1 MAANLLA
8 LAYPQAGAFNIGTGQ
23 ETDILTIYLKL
34 QELMGSPLGPVH
46 GPGKPGE
53 QRRSVLDSALARREL
68 GWQPRVS
75 LADGLAQTVAAFR
88 KMDSHME
95 TMIEVQD
102 LTKYYGPQLAVSR
115 LDFQVAAGEIV
126 GFLGPNGAGKT
137 TTLKILAGFLA
148 PSAGTARINGY
159 DCVTDSLAVR
169 RSLGYVPENVA
180 IYPDLTV
187 TQFLRFAARAKGVA
201 AKAETGEVDRVMAAC
216 GLEEVRGKLVATLS
230 KGFRQ
235 RLGLAQALLNQPPL
249 LILDEPTIGLDPSQ
263 IVEIRQLIKNLEGA
277 HTVML
282 SSHILPEVSQLCHR
296 VIIINRGQI
305 VASDTPENLSRQLGQ
320 ESRVLMTVAGPTDQ
334 VAAALAAVAGVNRV
348 LSQGEGKYLVEAGHG
363 HELRPQLARM
373 VVERGWQLLELKS
386 QEFTLEEVFINL
398 VTEEE
403 S

>member
-1 MAANLLA
+1 M
-8 LAYPQAGAFNIGTGQ
+8 Q
-23 ETDILTIYLKL
+23 
-34 QELMGSPLGPVH
+34 S
-46 GPGKPGE
+46 
-53 QRRSVLDSALARREL
+53 
-68 GWQPRVS
+68 
-75 LADGLAQTVAAFR
+75 
-88 KMDSHME
+88 
-95 TMIEVQD
+95 MIEVKD

-187 TQFLRFAARAKGVA
+187 TQFLRFAARAKGVS
-201 AKAETGEVDRVMAAC
+201 AKTETREVDRVVAAC
-216 GLEEVRGKLVATLS
+216 GLEEVRGKLVAALS

-235 RLGLAQALLNQPPL
+235 RLGLAQALVNQPPL
-249 LILDEPTIGLDPSQ
+249 LIMDEPTIGLDPSQ
-263 IVEIRQLIKNLEGA
+263 IVEIRQLIQNLEGA

-320 ESRVLMTVAGPTDQ
+320 GSRVLMTVAGPDDHVT
-334 VAAALAAVAGVNRV
+334 AALAAVAGVNRV
-348 LSQGEGKYLVEAGHG
+348 LSQGEGKYLVEADHG
-363 HELRPQLARM
+363 VELRPQLARV

-386 QEFTLEEVFINL
+386 QEFTLEEVFIDL
-398 VTEEE
+398 VTEETTEEE

>member
-1 MAANLLA
+1 M
-8 LAYPQAGAFNIGTGQ
+8 Q
-23 ETDILTIYLKL
+23 
-34 QELMGSPLGPVH
+34 
-46 GPGKPGE
+46 
-53 QRRSVLDSALARREL
+53 
-68 GWQPRVS
+68 
-75 LADGLAQTVAAFR
+75 
-88 KMDSHME
+88 

-187 TQFLRFAARAKGVA
+187 TQFLRFAARAKGVE
-201 AKAETGEVDRVMAAC
+201 AKAETGEVDRVVSAC
-216 GLEEVRGKLVATLS
+216 GLGEVRGKLVAALS

-235 RLGLAQALLNQPPL
+235 RLGLAQALVNQPPL
-249 LILDEPTIGLDPSQ
+249 LIMDEPTIGLDPSQ
-263 IVEIRQLIKNLEGA
+263 IVEIRSLIKNLEGA

-305 VASDTPENLSRQLGQ
+305 VAGDTPENLSRQLGQ
-320 ESRVLMTVAGPTDQ
+320 GSRVLMTVAGPADQ
-334 VAAALAAVAGVNRV
+334 VTAALAAVSGVNRV
-348 LSQGEGKYLVEAGHG
+348 LGQGEGNYLVEADHG
-363 HELRPQLARM
+363 VELRPQLAGV
-373 VVERGWQLLELKS
+373 VVESGWQLLELKS

-398 VTEEE
+398 VTEETTEDE

>member
-1 MAANLLA
+1 M
-8 LAYPQAGAFNIGTGQ
+8 Q
-23 ETDILTIYLKL
+23 
-34 QELMGSPLGPVH
+34 S
-46 GPGKPGE
+46 
-53 QRRSVLDSALARREL
+53 
-68 GWQPRVS
+68 
-75 LADGLAQTVAAFR
+75 
-88 KMDSHME
+88 
-95 TMIEVQD
+95 MIEVQD
-102 LTKYYGPQLAVSR
+102 LTKYYGPHLAVSG

-216 GLEEVRGKLVATLS
+216 GLEEVRGKLVAALS

-235 RLGLAQALLNQPPL
+235 RLGLAQALVNQPPL
-249 LILDEPTIGLDPSQ
+249 LIMDEPTIGLDPSQ
-263 IVEIRQLIKNLEGA
+263 IVEIRQLIQNLEGA
-277 HTVML
+277 HTVVL

-320 ESRVLMTVAGPTDQ
+320 GSRVLMTVTGPDDQ
-334 VAAALAAVAGVNRV
+334 VTDSLAAVSGVNRV

-363 HELRPQLARM
+363 VELRPQLARV
-373 VVERGWQLLELKS
+373 VVERGWELLELKS

-398 VTEEE
+398 VTEETTEEE

>member
-1 MAANLLA
+1 M
-8 LAYPQAGAFNIGTGQ
+8 Q
-23 ETDILTIYLKL
+23 
-34 QELMGSPLGPVH
+34 
-46 GPGKPGE
+46 
-53 QRRSVLDSALARREL
+53 
-68 GWQPRVS
+68 
-75 LADGLAQTVAAFR
+75 
-88 KMDSHME
+88 

-187 TQFLRFAARAKGVA
+187 TQFLRFAARAKGVE
-201 AKAETGEVDRVMAAC
+201 AKAETGEVDRVVAAC
-216 GLEEVRGKLVATLS
+216 GLEEVRGKLVAALS

-235 RLGLAQALLNQPPL
+235 RLGLAQALVNQPPL
-249 LILDEPTIGLDPSQ
+249 LIMDEPTIGLDPSQ

-320 ESRVLMTVAGPTDQ
+320 GSRVLMTVAGPTDQ
-334 VAAALAAVAGVNRV
+334 VTAALTAVSGVNRV
-348 LSQGEGKYLVEAGHG
+348 LSQGEGKYLVEADHG
-363 HELRPQLARM
+363 VELRPQLARV

-398 VTEEE
+398 VTEETTEEE

>member
-1 MAANLLA
+1 M
-8 LAYPQAGAFNIGTGQ
+8 Q
-23 ETDILTIYLKL
+23 
-34 QELMGSPLGPVH
+34 
-46 GPGKPGE
+46 
-53 QRRSVLDSALARREL
+53 
-68 GWQPRVS
+68 
-75 LADGLAQTVAAFR
+75 
-88 KMDSHME
+88 

-169 RSLGYVPENVA
+169 RSLGYMPESVA

-201 AKAETGEVDRVMAAC
+201 AKDEKSEVDRVAAAC
-216 GLEEVRGKLVATLS
+216 GLEEVRGKLVAALS

-235 RLGLAQALLNQPPL
+235 RLGLAQALINQPPL

-263 IVEIRQLIKNLEGA
+263 IVEIRQLIKNLEGG

-320 ESRVLMTVAGPTDQ
+320 GSRVLMTVAGPVDS
-334 VAAALAAVAGVNRV
+334 VAAALQAVAGVKRV
-348 LSQGEGKYLVEAGHG
+348 LSQGEEKYLVEADNG
-363 HELRPQLARM
+363 HELRPQLARV

>member
-1 MAANLLA
+1 M
-8 LAYPQAGAFNIGTGQ
+8 Q
-23 ETDILTIYLKL
+23 
-34 QELMGSPLGPVH
+34 S
-46 GPGKPGE
+46 
-53 QRRSVLDSALARREL
+53 
-68 GWQPRVS
+68 
-75 LADGLAQTVAAFR
+75 
-88 KMDSHME
+88 
-95 TMIEVQD
+95 MIEVQD

-201 AKAETGEVDRVMAAC
+201 AKAETGEVDRVVAAC
-216 GLEEVRGKLVATLS
+216 GLEEVRGKLVAALS

-235 RLGLAQALLNQPPL
+235 RLGLAQALVNQPPL
-249 LILDEPTIGLDPSQ
+249 LIMDEPTIGLDPSQ

-320 ESRVLMTVAGPTDQ
+320 GSRVLMTVTGPDDQ
-334 VAAALAAVAGVNRV
+334 VTGALTAVSGVNRV
-348 LSQGEGKYLVEAGHG
+348 LSQGEGKYLVEADHG
-363 HELRPQLARM
+363 LELRPQLARM

-386 QEFTLEEVFINL
+386 QEFTLEEVFLNL
-398 VTEEE
+398 VTEENTEDE